1 MRLRHWSRLAGRRG
15 SNFRCDLCLGRA
27 VASAIY
33 DLHATESGPSRRLSV
48 CLTGLSR
55 LPVAVQHAL
64 DETAALV
71 QLCTGLVDADA
82 ARDLIVSSIAW
93 CVGQL
98 RASTS
103 DRAAFSRP
111 TVGPRLAERPQ
122 AVGGRA
128 NYASLER
135 SRARL
140 LSRLHVIECDI
151 SKLPSRVGMLVVPSN
166 EMLADP
172 GFGAMHAIYEQGGA
186 ALRSWV
192 HTYRQARASALRA
205 ESAEAAGGD
214 GTPLAPGDAVASP
227 AFGSIQAEWLCHAV
241 GISFYDPNQFQRVV
255 LSTEPS
261 SADQTAHAAERAATR
276 RGRAAWAHPEHLPR
290 GARAGVTSLA
300 MPAVSSGKRKF
311 LRC

>member
-1 MRLRHWSRLAGRRG
+1 M
-15 SNFRCDLCLGRA
+15 
-27 VASAIY
+27 
-33 DLHATESGPSRRLSV
+33 
-48 CLTGLSR
+48 
-55 LPVAVQHAL
+55 
-64 DETAALV
+64 
-71 QLCTGLVDADA
+71 
-82 ARDLIVSSIAW
+82 
-93 CVGQL
+93 GQL

-261 SADQTAHAAERAATR
+261 SADQTAHAAEELR
-276 RGRAAWAHPEHLPR
+276 RVADAQLGLIRNIFREA
-290 GARAGVTSLA
+290 ARAGVTSLA

-311 LRC
+311 PPLLNASIALSVAATEILASGGELDVYFVSWGDENHHDSFACAREAVSRALVPLSTAGAASPS